1 MTKVKLEIIEDRT
14 RCDHP
19 FESLR
24 LHSAKEY
31 NAADSMAPVAS
42 TFAAIVFCEKCQSF
56 ILMNSDYC
64 SWHEDLYS
72 KLVLSL
78 KNTIPY
84 NEYPFCRENDDPD
97 EDQIIFFNNVKWI
110 VDGKQHDMFTKPE
123 ILEWIWR
130 NHPDTMS
137 KFVSMIN
144 EAAAKAIK
152 K

>member
-1 MTKVKLEIIEDRT
+1 MKEHEIIEDRA

-19 FESLR
+19 FESLEI
-24 LHSAKEY
+24 HSAHEHR
-31 NAADSMAPVAS
+31 APSCTPVAATYS
-42 TFAAIVFCEKCQSF
+42 VIVYCKKCKTF
-56 ILMNSDYC
+56 ILLYSDY
-64 SWHEDLYS
+64 SDWHPELYS
-72 KLVLSL
+72 KLVL
-78 KNTIPY
+78 NNGTIPDD
-84 NEYPFCRENDDPD
+84 EYPWYQHKEDPD
-97 EDQIIFFNNVKWI
+97 EDQATFFNNVKWI
-110 VDGKQHDMFTKPE
+110 VDGKQHDMFVKPE